1 MSKRFEDRWNR
12 ASSDLRQLSYIEFRA
27 EARRVR
33 LRGGRLSGLSR
44 KASRALIELHTQ
56 QWEQAYELPL
66 APVPWKLFG
75 MLAAIPVAGCLIV
88 VVAGRLPHI
97 VDSLTELTSI
107 YP

>member
-33 LRGGRLSGLSR
+33 LRGGRVSGLSR
-44 KASRALIELHTQ
+44 KASRALIEMYTQ

-66 APVPWKLFG
+66 APAPWKFFG
-75 MLAAIPVAGCLIV
+75 TLAAIPVAGGLIV
-88 VVAGRLPHI
+88 VVAARLPDI
-97 VDSLTELTSI
+97 AGSLTELMH
-107 YP
+107 P